1 MRSIKVFQMHRTVV
15 MARIPVRGIASSAAG
30 QTPHDVLIS
39 PLQSLATSTLPS
51 PFSLEGLKGRKL

>member
-1 MRSIKVFQMHRTVV
+1 

-51 PFSLEGLKGRKL
+51 PFSLEVSKGQKL